1 MIKKL
6 RSRFIKIA
14 TLSVA
19 AVMLLLAVAVNAASF
34 YSANSDLDKTIN
46 LIYENDGTIPV
57 DKEEPPKDDGE
68 MPKNDDTTPP
78 PEKKDLPDGTKNG
91 PFNAETPYS
100 TRFFVLRCDE
110 NGNLVKSAG
119 FRFFL
124 T

>member
-68 MPKNDDTTPP
+68 MPKNDD
-78 PEKKDLPDGTKNG
+78 D
-91 PFNAETPYS
+91 S
-100 TRFFVLRCDE
+100 TLALEEREC
-110 NGNLVKSAG
+110 
-119 FRFFL
+119 
-124 T
+124 